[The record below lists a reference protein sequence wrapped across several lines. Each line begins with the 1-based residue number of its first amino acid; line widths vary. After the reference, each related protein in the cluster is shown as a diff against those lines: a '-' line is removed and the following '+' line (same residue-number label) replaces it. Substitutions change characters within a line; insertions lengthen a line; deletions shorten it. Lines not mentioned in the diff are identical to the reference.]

1 MLIKNCKIIKL
12 DHIELG
18 SVLIKDGKIQELNPK
33 NCEFDEVIDANGL
46 FLSPGFIDI
55 HIHGAGGY
63 DTMDGTV
70 DAIDSISKTIV
81 KHGTTSF
88 LPTTMTVSIEDI
100 NKSMRSIKKLKENG
114 TSGA

>member
-18 SVLIKDGKIQELNPK
+18 SVLIEDGKIQELNPA
-33 NCEFDEVIDANGL
+33 NYECNEVINANGL

-81 KHGTTSF
+81 KHLLIPTSQTF
-88 LPTTMTVSIEDI
+88 LLLLQYLYHSPFYF
-100 NKSMRSIKKLKENG
+100 LK
-114 TSGA
+114 